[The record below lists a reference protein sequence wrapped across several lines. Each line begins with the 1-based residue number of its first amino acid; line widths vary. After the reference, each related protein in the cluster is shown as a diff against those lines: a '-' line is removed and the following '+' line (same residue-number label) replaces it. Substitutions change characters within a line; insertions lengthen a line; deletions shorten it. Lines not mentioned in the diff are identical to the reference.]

1 MTVVPADPGVRG
13 IDRGAPWG
21 QVDLR
26 RIGSALVLAPLAIGT
41 AYAGGWLFAVFWG
54 LAAFAMVW
62 EWMTLVDR
70 QHWPREF
77 AGGGSSLA
85 LALVLLGLN
94 RLLAAM
100 IVVGVGAV
108 GSGLLAGSQ
117 RRLWIAAGVL
127 YGGAFVVALTA
138 LRTDPQWGLLAIL
151 LLFALV
157 WTTDIA
163 GYFAGR
169 ALRGPKLWPRVS
181 PNKTWSGA
189 FVGTLAA
196 VIAAIVVAK
205 LAGLGHV
212 WPIAALG
219 GALSIVGQAGD
230 LLESGI
236 KRRFGVKDASQI
248 IPGHGGVMDRLDAFW
263 AASVAAA
270 LLGFMRAGLDAPARG
285 LLLW

>member
-1 MTVVPADPGVRG
+1 MTVAPADLGVRR
-13 IDRGAPWG
+13 IDRGARG
-21 QVDLR
+21 RQVDLL
-26 RIGSALVLAPLAIGT
+26 RIGSALVLAPLAVGT
-41 AYAGGWLFAVFWG
+41 AYAGGWLFALFWG
-54 LAAFAMVW
+54 LAAVAMVW
-62 EWMTLVDR
+62 EWMSLVDR

-77 AGGGSSLA
+77 AGGGFSLA

-94 RLLAAM
+94 RALAAM

-138 LRTDPQWGLLAIL
+138 LRADPQWGLLAIL

-169 ALRGPKLWPRVS
+169 ALQGPKLWPRVS

-236 KRRFGVKDASQI
+236 KRRFGVKDASHI

-263 AASVAAA
+263 AASVAGA

>member
-1 MTVVPADPGVRG
+1 MTVVPTDRGLRGVDGGVRH
-13 IDRGAPWG
+13 G
-21 QVDLR
+21 QVDLV
-26 RIGSALVLAPLAIGT
+26 RIASSLVLAPLAIGT
-41 AYAGGWLFAVFWG
+41 AYAGGWLFSLFWG
-54 LAAFAMVW
+54 LAAVAIVW
-62 EWMTLVDR
+62 EWMSLIDP
-70 QHWPREF
+70 QHWRRAF
-77 AGGGSSLA
+77 AAGGFSLA
-85 LALVLLGLN
+85 LAVVLLGLN
-94 RLLAAM
+94 QVPAAM
-100 IVVGVGAV
+100 IVIGVGAV
-108 GSGLLAGSQ
+108 GSGVLVGAQ

-138 LRTDPQWGLLAIL
+138 LRADPQRGLVAIL
-151 LLFALV
+151 FLFALV

-169 ALRGPKLWPRVS
+169 VLQGPKLWPRVS

-189 FVGTLAA
+189 LVGTLAA

-205 LAGLGHV
+205 LARLGHV
-212 WPIAALG
+212 WAIAALG

-236 KRRFGVKDASQI
+236 KRRFGVKDASHI

-270 LLGFMRAGLDAPARG
+270 LLGFMRAGLDAPGRG

>member
-1 MTVVPADPGVRG
+1 MTVVPT
-13 IDRGAPWG
+13 DRGLRGVDGGARHG
-21 QVDLR
+21 QVDLV
-26 RIGSALVLAPLAIGT
+26 RIASSLVLAPLAIGT
-41 AYAGGWLFAVFWG
+41 AYAGGWLFSLFWG
-54 LAAFAMVW
+54 LAAVAIVW
-62 EWMTLVDR
+62 EWMSLIDP
-70 QHWPREF
+70 QHWRRAF
-77 AGGGSSLA
+77 AAGGLSLA

-94 RLLAAM
+94 QVPAAM
-100 IVVGVGAV
+100 IVIGAGAV
-108 GSGLLAGSQ
+108 GSGLLVGAQ
-117 RRLWIAAGVL
+117 RRLWIASGVL
-127 YGGAFVVALTA
+127 YGGGFVTALTA
-138 LRTDPQWGLLAIL
+138 LRADPEWGLVAIL
-151 LLFALV
+151 FLFALV

-169 ALRGPKLWPRVS
+169 VLQGPKLWPRVS

-189 FVGTLAA
+189 LAGTLAA

-205 LAGLGHV
+205 LARLGHV
-212 WPIAALG
+212 WAIAALG

-236 KRRFGVKDASQI
+236 KRRFGVKDAGHI

-270 LLGFMRAGLDAPARG
+270 LLGFMRAGLEAPARG

>member
-1 MTVVPADPGVRG
+1 MTVVPN
-13 IDRGAPWG
+13 DRGLRGADTGARCG
-21 QVDLR
+21 QVDFV
-26 RIGSALVLAPLAIGT
+26 RIVSALVLAPLAIGT
-41 AYAGGWLFAVFWG
+41 AYAGGWLFALFWG
-54 LAAFAMVW
+54 LAAIAIVW
-62 EWMTLVDR
+62 EWMSLVEPQR
-70 QHWPREF
+70 WRGAF
-77 AGGGSSLA
+77 AAGGFSLA

-94 RLLAAM
+94 RVPSAL
-100 IVVGVGAV
+100 IVIGVGAV
-108 GSGLLAGSQ
+108 GSGLLVGSQ
-117 RRLWIAAGVL
+117 RRLWIATGVL
-127 YGGAFVVALTA
+127 YGGAFLVALTA
-138 LRTDPQWGLLAIL
+138 LRADPAWGLPAVL

-169 ALRGPKLWPRVS
+169 AFQGPKLWPRVS

-189 FVGTLAA
+189 LAGTLAA

-219 GALSIVGQAGD
+219 GTLSIVGQAGD

-236 KRRFGVKDASQI
+236 KRRFGVKDASHI

>member
-1 MTVVPADPGVRG
+1 MTVVPN
-13 IDRGAPWG
+13 DRGLRGADAGARCG
-21 QVDLR
+21 QVDLVR
-26 RIGSALVLAPLAIGT
+26 VVSALVLAPLAIGT
-41 AYAGGWLFAVFWG
+41 AYAGGWLFALFWG
-54 LAAFAMVW
+54 LAAIAIVW
-62 EWMTLVDR
+62 EWMSLVDPQR
-70 QHWPREF
+70 WRGAF
-77 AGGGSSLA
+77 AAGGFSLA

-94 RLLAAM
+94 RGPAAL
-100 IVVGVGAV
+100 VVIGLGAA
-108 GSGLLAGSQ
+108 GAGLLAGSQ
-117 RRLWIAAGVL
+117 RLWIAAGVL
-127 YGGAFVVALTA
+127 YGGAFVLALTA
-138 LRTDPQWGLLAIL
+138 LRADPEWGLFAIL

-169 ALRGPKLWPRVS
+169 VLQGPKLWPRVS

-189 FVGTLAA
+189 LVGTLAA

-205 LAGLGHV
+205 LARLGHV
-212 WPIAALG
+212 WAIAALG

-236 KRRFGVKDASQI
+236 KRRFGVKDASHI

-263 AASVAAA
+263 AASVAAV

>member
-1 MTVVPADPGVRG
+1 MTVVPAERGLHGVDGGARCG
-13 IDRGAPWG
+13 HVDR
-21 QVDLR
+21 V
-26 RIGSALVLAPLAIGT
+26 RIVSSLVLAPLAIGT
-41 AYAGGWLFAVFWG
+41 AYAGGWLFALFWG
-54 LAAFAMVW
+54 LAAVAIVW
-62 EWMTLVDR
+62 EWMSLIDR
-70 QHWPREF
+70 QHRRRAF
-77 AGGGSSLA
+77 AAGGFSLA

-94 RLLAAM
+94 RVLAAT
-100 IVVGVGAV
+100 IVIGLGAV

-127 YGGAFVVALTA
+127 YGGAFVVALAA
-138 LRTDPQWGLLAIL
+138 LRADPQWGLLAVL

-169 ALRGPKLWPRVS
+169 ALQGPKLWPRVS

-189 FVGTLAA
+189 LAGTLAA

-236 KRRFGVKDASQI
+236 KRWFGVKDAGHI

-270 LLGFMRAGLDAPARG
+270 LLGFMRAGLDTPARG

>member
-1 MTVVPADPGVRG
+1 MIVVPADPGVRG
-13 IDRGAPWG
+13 IDRGVGGG
-21 QVDLR
+21 QVDLL
-26 RIGSALVLAPLAIGT
+26 RIGSALVLAPIAIGT
-41 AYAGGWLFAVFWG
+41 AYAGGWFFALFWG
-54 LAAFAMVW
+54 LAAVAIIW
-62 EWMTLVDR
+62 EWMSLIDR

-77 AGGGSSLA
+77 AGGGFSLA

-94 RLLAAM
+94 RAFSAM

-108 GSGLLAGSQ
+108 GSGLLAGSE
-117 RRLWIAAGVL
+117 RRLWVAAGVL

-138 LRTDPQWGLLAIL
+138 LRADPQWGLLAIL

-157 WTTDIA
+157 WTSDIA
-163 GYFAGR
+163 GYFVGR
-169 ALRGPKLWPRVS
+169 ALRGPKLWARVS

-189 FVGTLAA
+189 LAGTLAA

-205 LAGLGHV
+205 LGGLGHV
-212 WPIAALG
+212 WPVAALG

-236 KRRFGVKDASQI
+236 KRRFGVKDAGHI

-270 LLGFMRAGLDAPARG
+270 LLGSMRAGLDAPARG